1 MNPPKEKKASLERW
15 NSFYFMHLY
24 ALLHDSV
31 FRVRLDEF
39 DTSENPLRF
48 CKCMYIDMRY
58 DMHWYAF
65 CGVSLDA
72 CLNFLTWNKTQSP
85 FFPCTAPLSPEKDIK
100 KKKRNPTWPE
110 FHLTIPLDKVRMQR
124 WIDVVLRYRTILI
137 ARWFLIQSLSAF
149 FFGNEQIRG
158 LTRRT
163 WRHTI

>member
-15 NSFYFMHLY
+15 NSFYFMNLY

-48 CKCMYIDMRY
+48 CKCMSRY
-58 DMHWYAF
+58 EIWYALICILRCF
-65 CGVSLDA
+65 PWCLPKFLD
-72 CLNFLTWNKTQSP
+72 LKQNSKRIFPLHLT
-85 FFPCTAPLSPEKDIK
+85 PLPRKRHL